1 MAATLTA
8 ALFTAITF
16 AALSWGVAES
26 AARGVDGNKLP
37 ALLTLGNFAS
47 LEWPYRVGGMSLSTH
62 IVFYVAIVL
71 IALFAAIVTLL
82 ASRSASP
89 RSGASAF
96 FGTWLGVVVGATLIG
111 VALYFWHVGDIVGS
125 AAGRNDY
132 LVATVKGMAFGG
144 LIVGWF
150 PAIFSWSAFKVA
162 NRKGLAA
169 LAEAEAA
176 AAGTKD
182 AENPFDFT
190 PGSISEQ
197 RPVEP
202 GFTYP
207 SGDEFDDVSA
217 YDSQNAYSTTPEK
230 NSAAARFSDPTDVT
244 GVDNGDSSY
253 SSEQRDAA
261 TYDQARSADMDTDS
275 TSQLRQPG
283 AA

>member
-1 MAATLTA
+1 MFRARALAASLTA

-37 ALLTLGNFAS
+37 ALLTIGNFS
-47 LEWPYRVGGMSLSTH
+47 SIEWPYRVGGVSLSTH
-62 IVFYVAIVL
+62 IFFYVAIVL
-71 IALFAAIVTLL
+71 LAVIAAIVTLV
-82 ASRSASP
+82 ATRTASP

-96 FGTWLGVVVGATLIG
+96 FGTWIGVVIGATLVG
-111 VALYFWHVGDIVGS
+111 AALYFFKVGGAVSS

-132 LVATVKGMAFGG
+132 LVATIKGMAFGG

-150 PAIFSWSAFKVA
+150 PAIFAWSAFKVA
-162 NRKGLAA
+162 NRKGLIA
-169 LAEAEAA
+169 LEEAEAA
-176 AAGTKD
+176 TGARESD
-182 AENPFDFT
+182 NPFDFT
-190 PGSISEQ
+190 PGSISEH

-217 YDSQNAYSTTPEK
+217 YDTQNAYSTTPDR
-230 NSAAARFSDPTDVT
+230 NAAADRFSDTTDVT
-244 GVDNGDSSY
+244 GEDDGDTGYVS
-253 SSEQRDAA
+253 
-261 TYDQARSADMDTDS
+261 RSNQKPTIDKDDS
-275 TSQLRQPG
+275 TQLREPG